1 MAQSIQ
7 VLSDNVVAVDMKYPH
22 LVEAVRN
29 GEIDLDL
36 YRKTMEARSFSLKSE
51 DIFFESNT
59 EINDVDNNHVISK
72 ELLDASIV
80 VFITM
85 FVLIILMLI
94 LS

>member
-36 YRKTMEARSFSLKSE
+36 YRKTMEARTYSLESE
-51 DIFFESNT
+51 DIFSEPIPS
-59 EINDVDNNHVISK
+59 NDVDNNHVISK

>member
-36 YRKTMEARSFSLKSE
+36 YRKTMEARTYSLESE
-51 DIFFESNT
+51 DIFSES
-59 EINDVDNNHVISK
+59 IPSNDVDNNHVISK